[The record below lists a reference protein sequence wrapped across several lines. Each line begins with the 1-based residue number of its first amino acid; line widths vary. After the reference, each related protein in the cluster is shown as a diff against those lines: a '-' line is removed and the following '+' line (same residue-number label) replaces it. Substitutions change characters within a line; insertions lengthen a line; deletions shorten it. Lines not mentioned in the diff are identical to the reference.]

1 MNPDKKIPL
10 FISLLVLFLI
20 LLIVFPTITQPITK
34 LINQPARPYDPTA
47 SYTGSDLLIL
57 APRVMFTG
65 GESAIT
71 IAASEKGFPVEQ
83 SISFMLV
90 DAAGVATT
98 LTRGSTGPSGH
109 AVAAF
114 DVPDLD
120 PGTYTLVAQPAGSNA
135 TFNGSVRIANSSAL
149 FLETD
154 KPIYKPGQVIH
165 GRILSLNNK
174 LIPVSGQCTIEISDA
189 KGIKIFKETLDTN
202 EYGVASFDMPL
213 ASEVN
218 LGTWKVKADMGQAQ
232 TQLDLRVEKY
242 VLPKFSVDVTTPRD
256 WFLVSDTITGQVD
269 AAYFFGKPVEGRVN
283 VVATRYVGVWEEYAT
298 YEADLEDGSAE
309 FELPAVGWVAGTSG
323 AGGMGSMQ
331 LNISVTDTGD
341 HTETTTKLLRIT
353 QSPVVLQVIPE
364 SRLVKPGMPFN
375 VLVVT
380 ETPDGEP
387 LEKDVEI
394 ELEFLDKNYNQQ
406 RQSSTVTT
414 KNGVALAEFQAPE
427 DILRVTLNA
436 RSGDASQSMN
446 LGTVYSP
453 SGSFLHLAQTSRGTP
468 QVGDTM
474 TFTVYSTNPG
484 TVYYDIMAGGRA
496 VFSATSSERNISLTV
511 TPQMSPRA
519 EVVAYIINPNSEVSA
534 DTLPFD
540 VLMEAPVDL
549 QVSFDR
555 EAVEPGDD
563 VRVDFDAGSKSM
575 IGYSIV
581 DESVFALSEGRL
593 NLRQVFDEL
602 EKRFMEPQAEAH
614 PQYWTPVPLG
624 AQDIIQEAGFQVL
637 KSPDL
642 DVPEQIIEQ
651 EKMGGGR
658 NGGFFGGIVVE
669 DVMEMGTEVAM
680 AAMTGAPIPS
690 ATAPPSDDQ
699 GELMEVKRVRQFF
712 PETWIWEP
720 GLLTNGKGQASVDLN
735 APDSIT
741 TWRLHAVSSSPEGF
755 GIAET
760 NLKVFQDFFVD
771 PDLPYAVTRGEEF
784 PVTVQVY
791 NYLDKDQ
798 QVTVTLAGENW
809 FNIIG
814 TSKSKITV
822 PANSVK
828 PVHFTI
834 RPTKVGT
841 QLVEITGQTTRRAD
855 AVKKDIIV
863 EAEGT
868 QREIVMNGILQ
879 DKDVTLDAALPQGIV
894 ADSGRVLLSF
904 TPSLVAQSISGVD
917 DLLGMPYGCGEQNM
931 LLFAPDVEILR
942 YLKTSGQAN
951 PEIQAKAEM
960 FIITGYQREL
970 TYQHRDGS
978 FSAFGD
984 NDPEGSLW
992 LTAFVLQSF
1001 SGARDVTTIDESVLD
1016 EAADWIV
1023 DRQNRDGSWDQIGF
1037 VHHQDM
1043 MGGLSGKYSLSAYTA
1058 LSLLEYGRA
1067 PGALDNAQKYLEDNL
1082 DDQSD
1087 DPYALALATLVLE
1100 RLDSD
1105 RADDALD
1112 MLMDL
1117 AKQDENGM
1125 YWELEPAVMPM
1136 REMYWQPPSSKNV
1149 EVTAYGALV
1158 LIEHRDAR
1166 ANEVLKWISS
1176 QRNSLGGYG
1185 STQDTVMAFK
1195 ALMTAAATQAKD
1207 TDATITVSVDG
1218 KEITRVRVNT
1228 VNYDVLQM
1236 VEIPGSTE
1244 LVTLSMSGKGDI
1256 SYQLV
1261 KRFNVILP
1269 DVPEFTDLE
1278 FEVEYDAANVAVND
1292 IVDVHARVNYTG
1304 EANSTG
1310 MLILDIAV
1318 PTGFDPVVS
1327 TLDELKND
1335 RIISRYDIAGRKVI
1349 LYVDDLPKGKELRF
1363 DLSVQARFPV
1373 KAIIPDSSAYSYY
1386 NPEIKAES
1394 RGQEIVVA

>member
-1 MNPDKKIPL
+1 
-10 FISLLVLFLI
+10 
-20 LLIVFPTITQPITK
+20 
-34 LINQPARPYDPTA
+34 NQPVRPYDPTTE
-47 SYTGSDLLIL
+47 YTGSDLLIL

-71 IAASEKGFPVEQ
+71 IAATEKGLPVEQ

-90 DAAGVATT
+90 DAAGLATS
-98 LTRGSTGPSGH
+98 LTSGSTGPSGH

-154 KPIYKPGQVIH
+154 KPIYKPGQTIQ

-189 KGIKIFKETLDTN
+189 KGIKIFKEILDTN

-218 LGTWKVKADMGQAQ
+218 LGTWKVKAEMGQAQ
-232 TQLDLRVEKY
+232 TQLDLRVEEY

-256 WFLVSDTITGQVD
+256 WFLVDDKITGQVD

-283 VVATRYVGVWEEYAT
+283 VVASRYVGVWEEYAT
-298 YEADLEDGSAE
+298 YKADLEDGSAE
-309 FELPAVGWVAGTSG
+309 FELPAAGWVAGTYG

-341 HTETTTKLLRIT
+341 HTETTTKLLKVT
-353 QSPVVLQVIPE
+353 DSPVVLQVIPE

-387 LEKDVEI
+387 LEQDVEI
-394 ELEFLDKNYNQQ
+394 EIEFMDNNYDYQT
-406 RQSSTVTT
+406 QSSTVTT
-414 KNGVALAEFQAPE
+414 SNGVALAEFNAPE
-427 DILRVTLNA
+427 DVQSASLHA

-453 SGSFLHLAQTSRGTP
+453 SGSFLHLVQTSKGTP

-484 TVYYDIMAGGRA
+484 TVYYDIMAGGRT
-496 VFSATSSERNISLTV
+496 VFSATSSERNISLAI
-511 TPQMSPRA
+511 TPQMSPKA
-519 EVVAYIINPNSEVSA
+519 EVVAYTINPNSEVSA
-534 DTLPFD
+534 DTLPFN
-540 VLMEAPVDL
+540 VIMEAPVDL
-549 QVSFDR
+549 QVSFSQA
-555 EAVEPGDD
+555 EVEPGGE
-563 VRVDFDAGSKSM
+563 VTVDFDAGSQSM

-593 NLRQVFDEL
+593 NLQQVFDEL
-602 EKRFMEPQAEAH
+602 EQRFMEPQAEAH
-614 PQYWTPVPLG
+614 PQYWTPMPLG
-624 AQDIIQEAGFQVL
+624 ARDIIEEAGLQVL

-642 DVPEQIIEQ
+642 DVPERIVED
-651 EKMGGGR
+651 EGWGR
-658 NGGFFGGIVVE
+658 NGGFLG
-669 DVMEMGTEVAM
+669 DVMMVEEGMMDGAAPMKEVAP
-680 AAMTGAPIPS
+680 AATGTGIAMVS
-690 ATAPPSDDQ
+690 GQDS
-699 GELMEVKRVRQFF
+699 GLVEVERVRQFF
-712 PETWIWEP
+712 PETWVWEP
-720 GLLTNGKGQASVDLN
+720 ELLTNSQGKASVDLM

-741 TWRLHAVSSSPEGF
+741 TWRLHAVSSSPDGF

-791 NYLDKDQ
+791 NYLDKEQ
-798 QVTVTLAGENW
+798 QVTVTLAGTDW
-809 FNIIG
+809 FDIIG
-814 TSKSKITV
+814 SSKTQVSV
-822 PANSVK
+822 PANSVL
-828 PVHFTI
+828 PVSFTI
-834 RPTKVGT
+834 RPTQVGT
-841 QLVEITGQTTRRAD
+841 QLVEITGQTTNRAD

-863 EAEGT
+863 EPEGT
-868 QREIVMNGILQ
+868 QREMVINGILQ
-879 DKDVTLDAALPQGIV
+879 EGDVTLDAALPSGIV
-894 ADSGRVLLSF
+894 SDSGKVLLSF

-931 LLFAPDVEILR
+931 MFFAPDVEILR
-942 YLKTSGQAN
+942 YLKTSGQTN
-951 PEIQAKAEM
+951 PEVQAKAEM
-960 FIITGYQREL
+960 FIITGYQRQL

-984 NDPEGSLW
+984 SDPEGSLW

-1001 SGARDVTTIDESVLD
+1001 SSARDVTTIDDSVLD
-1016 EAADWIV
+1016 GAADWIL
-1023 DRQNRDGSWDQIGF
+1023 DNQNQDGSWDQIGF
-1037 VHHQDM
+1037 VHHQEIL
-1043 MGGLSGKYSLSAYTA
+1043 GGMSGKYSLSAYTA
-1058 LSLLEYGRA
+1058 LALLEYGRA
-1067 PGALDNAQKYLEDNL
+1067 QGALDNAQDYLEDNL
-1082 DDQSD
+1082 DDQRD
-1087 DPYALALATLVLE
+1087 DPYALALAALVLE
-1100 RLDSD
+1100 RLGSD
-1105 RADDALD
+1105 RADDARD
-1112 MLMDL
+1112 MLIEKSL
-1117 AKQDENGM
+1117 QDENGM
-1125 YWELEPAVMPM
+1125 YWDLEPGVEPTNG
-1136 REMYWQPPSSKNV
+1136 MYWMPPSSKNI

-1166 ANEVLKWISS
+1166 ANEVLKWISA

-1207 TDATITVSVDG
+1207 TDATITVTADG
-1218 KEITRVRVNT
+1218 KELTQVRVNA

-1236 VEIPGSTE
+1236 VEIPGSSE

-1256 SYQLV
+1256 NYQLV

-1278 FEVEYDAANVAVND
+1278 FEVEYDAVDVAVND

-1310 MLILDIAV
+1310 MLILDVAV
-1318 PTGFDPVVS
+1318 PTGFAPVVS

-1335 RIISRYDIAGRKVI
+1335 RIISRYEIAGRKII
-1349 LYVDDLPKGKELRF
+1349 LYVDDLPRGEELKF
-1363 DLSVQARFPV
+1363 DLAVQAQFPV

-1394 RGQEIVVA
+1394 RGEEIVVV

>member
-1 MNPDKKIPL
+1 MNPEKKIPIL
-10 FISLLVLFLI
+10 ISLLVLFLI
-20 LLIVFPTITQPITK
+20 LLIISPTITQPITK
-34 LINQPARPYDPTA
+34 LINQTIRPYDPAAT
-47 SYTGSDLLIL
+47 YTGNDLLIL

-65 GESAIT
+65 GESSIT
-71 IAASEKGFPVEQ
+71 IAATEKGFPVEQ

-90 DAAGVATT
+90 DAAGEATT
-98 LTRGSTGPSGH
+98 LTRGSTGPTGH

-114 DVPDLD
+114 DVPDLEV
-120 PGTYTLVAQPAGSNA
+120 GTYTLVARPAGSDA

-165 GRILSLNNK
+165 GRVLSLNNR
-174 LIPVSGQCTIEISDA
+174 LMPVSGLCTIEISDA
-189 KGIKIFKETLDTN
+189 KGIKIFKETMDTS

-213 ASEVN
+213 ASEMN
-218 LGTWKVKADMGQAQ
+218 LGTWKVTAEMGQTQ

-256 WFLVSDTITGQVD
+256 WFLVNDKITGQVD
-269 AAYFFGKPVEGRVN
+269 ATYFFGKSVEGRVN
-283 VVATRYVGVWEEYAT
+283 VAASRYVGIWEEYAT

-309 FELPAVGWVAGTSG
+309 FELPAAGWVAGTYG
-323 AGGMGSMQ
+323 AEGMGSMQ

-364 SRLVKPGMPFN
+364 SGLVKPGMPFN

-380 ETPDGEP
+380 ETPDGDP
-387 LEKDVEI
+387 LERDVDI
-394 ELEFLDKNYNQQ
+394 DLEFMDTNYNYQ
-406 RQSSTVTT
+406 RQSSIVTT
-414 KNGVALAEFQAPE
+414 INGVALAEFQAPE
-427 DILRVTLNA
+427 DIRSVNLNA
-436 RSGDASQSMN
+436 RSGDASRSVN

-484 TVYYDIMAGGRA
+484 TVYYDIVSGGRT
-496 VFSATSSERNISLTV
+496 VFSATNSERNISLTV

-519 EVVAYIINPNSEVSA
+519 EIVAYIINPNSEVSA
-534 DTLPFD
+534 DTLPFE
-540 VLMEAPVDL
+540 VIMEAPVDL
-549 QVSFDR
+549 QVSFDHD
-555 EAVEPGDD
+555 EVEPGDE
-563 VRVDFDAGSKSM
+563 VHVEFDAGSRSM

-593 NLRQVFDEL
+593 NLQQVFNEL
-602 EKRFMEPQAEAH
+602 EKRFMEPQAEPH
-614 PQYWTPVPLG
+614 PQYRTPVPLG
-624 AQDIIQEAGFQVL
+624 AQDIIEEAGLQVL

-642 DVPEQIIEQ
+642 DVPEQMVKDE
-651 EKMGGGR
+651 GR
-658 NGGFFGGIVVE
+658 RWGGGFFGDMMVVE
-669 DVMEMGTEVAM
+669 EAM
-680 AAMTGAPIPS
+680 DGAAPMKS
-690 ATAPPSDDQ
+690 AVPTAAVPPSGDQ
-699 GELMEVKRVRQFF
+699 DGLMEVERFRQFF
-712 PETWIWEP
+712 PETWVWEP
-720 GLLTNGKGQASVDLN
+720 ELLTNSHGEVSVDLT

-741 TWRLHAVSSSPEGF
+741 TWRLHAVSSSPDGF

-791 NYLDKDQ
+791 NYLDKEQ
-798 QVTVTLAGENW
+798 QVTVTLAGTGW
-809 FNIIG
+809 FDIIG
-814 TSKSKITV
+814 SSKTQVTV
-822 PANSVK
+822 PANSVM
-828 PVHFTI
+828 PVSFTI
-834 RPTKVGT
+834 RPVQVGT
-841 QLVEITGQTTRRAD
+841 HMVEITGQTTTRAD

-868 QREIVMNGILQ
+868 QREIVINGILQ
-879 DKDVTLDAALPQGIV
+879 DKDVTLDAALPSGIV
-894 ADSGRVLLSF
+894 SDSGKVFLSF

-942 YLKTSGQAN
+942 YLKTSGQTN
-951 PEIQAKAEM
+951 PEIQARAEM

-978 FSAFGD
+978 FSAFGET
-984 NDPEGSLW
+984 DPEGSLW

-1023 DRQNRDGSWDQIGF
+1023 GNQDADGSWDQIGF

-1067 PGALDNAQKYLEDNL
+1067 PGALDRAQDYLENNL
-1082 DDQSD
+1082 DDQRD
-1087 DPYALALATLVLE
+1087 NPYALALAALVLE

-1125 YWELEPAVMPM
+1125 YWELEPAVQPI

-1166 ANEVLKWISS
+1166 ANEVLKWISA

-1207 TDATITVSVDG
+1207 TDATITVKADG
-1218 KEITRVRVNT
+1218 KEITKINVNS

-1236 VEIPGSTE
+1236 VEISGSSE
-1244 LVTLSMSGKGDI
+1244 SVSLSMSGKGDI

-1269 DVPEFTDLE
+1269 DVPAFTDLE
-1278 FEVEYDAANVAVND
+1278 FEVEYDAAHVTVND

-1318 PTGFDPVVS
+1318 PTGFAPVVS
-1327 TLDELKND
+1327 TVDELKND
-1335 RIISRYDIAGRKVI
+1335 RMISRYEIAGRKII
-1349 LYVDDLPKGKELRF
+1349 LYVDDLPRGQELRF
-1363 DLSVQARFPV
+1363 DLAVQARFPV
-1373 KAIIPDSSAYSYY
+1373 RAIIPDSSAYSYY
-1386 NPEIKAES
+1386 NPEVKAES
-1394 RGQEIVVA
+1394 RGEEIIVV